1 MKNKD
6 IALIIVI
13 GFISAVISFLVSG
26 MLFAPPSNRQQQVE
40 VVQPISASLEQ
51 PDSRFF
57 NKDAY
62 DPTQQITI
70 SQNANN
76 DPFKEPTQ

>member
-6 IALIIVI
+6 IALIVVV

-40 VVQPISASLEQ
+40 VVQPISSSLEQ